1 MKKNSWKTLIT
12 LIVSVVTVMIF
23 GGMTVLAAELTETVS
38 GELGSNLTWT
48 LDVDGNL
55 TISGTGD
62 MPNGET
68 PWKTYENNIK
78 TVTIEQGV
86 TSISDSAFSSMG
98 SLKKATLADSVTRIG
113 NAGFAG
119 CTNLSEI
126 NLPDSITAIG
136 SYTFTVTSLKNVRL
150 PSGLNTVSMQ
160 LFSGCRSLESVYI
173 PDSVNVIEGSVFAG
187 SSVKNVRLPANLNY
201 IPEGMFASSDIET
214 IELPSSLKEI
224 RQGAFSSTH
233 LTKIV
238 IPEGVEIIYNRAFED
253 CERLKS
259 VSFPSTLRSI
269 GENAFFRTYSLETIT
284 IPGNVD
290 EIKSHAFGSSGI
302 KSLVFKESSENRVL
316 DVYDYAF
323 TECTKLK
330 SIELSS
336 NIKSIGLD
344 SFNGCKAIETII
356 MDFGPD
362 SIRFVFSDFIFRINQ
377 GPLTCYVPAAY
388 LAEYQSRYANLPV
401 TFKGDHEDVGIGE
414 VLSGYSLSLE
424 GDIGVNFYLRFY
436 DVDALSDNAKMVFTI
451 SNIDGSNVKTQEVY
465 VKPQTG
471 SAKPSASL
479 KDGYYVFKCVVNA
492 KEMTSKITAQ
502 VVDGE
507 AQGNSYTYTVQD
519 YAKYMLI
526 HPDKYAKEQKLIK
539 AMLVYGA
546 ASQIYFNYN
555 TSNYANS
562 ILSGDDK
569 YIDLMN
575 PDDVHAGAELED
587 LTIAGTDVKIK
598 KARLVL
604 GTTMSEKLYFTGVND
619 NTVFKYGNKVLKPVK
634 DGEYY
639 VVTID
644 GIQAQYIQ
652 MKFNIK
658 VYDGS
663 TYLGLVNYSPLYYC
677 RLVLEHEY
685 DDTVT
690 YSLKYL
696 ISTIVNYSKAAAEY
710 YPINYE
716 DLNY

>member
-23 GGMTVLAAELTETVS
+23 GGMSVLAAELTEPVS
-38 GELGSNLTWT
+38 GELGSNLTWA
-48 LDVDGNL
+48 LDVEGNL
-55 TISGTGD
+55 TISGTGE
-62 MPNGET
+62 MESGQT
-68 PWKTYENNIK
+68 PWNSYADNIK
-78 TVTIEQGV
+78 TITVEQGV
-86 TSISDSAFSSMG
+86 TSISNAAFASLSN
-98 SLKKATLADSVTRIG
+98 LKKVNLANSVTSIG
-113 NAGFAG
+113 YAGFAG
-119 CTNLSEI
+119 CPNLSEI

-136 SYTFTVTSLKNVRL
+136 AYSFTGSALTNVTL
-150 PSGLNTVSMQ
+150 PSQLNTVSAS
-160 LFSGCRSLESVYI
+160 LFSGCDSLESVYI
-173 PDSVNVIEGSVFAG
+173 PDSVNVIEESAFAG
-187 SSVKNVRLPANLNY
+187 STVKNVRLPANLNR
-201 IPEGMFASSDIET
+201 IPEYLFSTSKIEY
-214 IELPSSLKEI
+214 IELPSSIKEI
-224 RQGAFSSTH
+224 GEGAFYDSHIT
-233 LTKIV
+233 TIV
-238 IPEGVEIIYNRAFED
+238 LPEGVERICDGAFD
-253 CERLKS
+253 HCSYLKS
-259 VSFPSTLRSI
+259 VTLPSTLRFI
-269 GENAFFRTYSLETIT
+269 GENTFSYTSSLEKIT
-284 IPGNVD
+284 IPGNVG
-290 EIKSHAFGSSGI
+290 EIKTNAFKFSGI
-302 KSLVFKESSENRVL
+302 KSLVFNESTENRVL
-316 DVYDYAF
+316 DIYDYAF
-323 TECTKLK
+323 AECSKIKT
-330 SIELSS
+330 IELSS
-336 NIKSIGLD
+336 NIKSIGSN
-344 SFNGCKAIETII
+344 SFTGCKAIDTVIL
-356 MDFGPD
+356 DFGPD
-362 SIRFVFSDFIFRINQ
+362 SIRYEFSEFILKINH
-377 GPLTCYVPAAY
+377 GPMVCYVPTAY
-388 LAEYQSRYANLPV
+388 INEYQNRYSNLPV
-401 TFKGDHEDVGIGE
+401 TFKGDLEDIGIGE

-424 GDIGVNFYLRFY
+424 GDIGVNFYLRFN
-436 DVDALSDNAKMVFTI
+436 DVDALSDDAKMVFTI
-451 SNIDGSNVKTQEVY
+451 SSIDGSNIKTQQVY
-465 VKPQTG
+465 VKPQTD
-471 SAKPSASL
+471 SSKPFASQ

-502 VVDGE
+502 IVDGE

-526 HPDKYAKEQKLIK
+526 HPDKFAKEQNLIK
-539 AMLVYGA
+539 AMLVYGTA
-546 ASQIYFNYN
+546 CQNYFDYN
-555 TSNYANS
+555 TSNFANS
-562 ILSGDDK
+562 ILSSDEK
-569 YIDLMN
+569 YIDVMS
-575 PDDVHAGAELED
+575 PDDIHAGAELED